1 MHPELIHI
9 GNFKIASFGAAMVV
23 AFLLSLMVASR
34 RAERF
39 GFSKQQVSDV
49 AFVAIIG
56 GILGARIFF
65 IAQKLPYYLAHTDE
79 LFSLQMQGLTSF
91 GGFIIG
97 GIAAAIWCRRKKLSV
112 IGFLDLAG
120 PAFLL
125 GHAVGRIGCLLNGC
139 CHGAVATSAF
149 PFTVYSAEA
158 RAQTVPAQLYDSAMN
173 LIVFFLV
180 LQLAKRSTKPGYTFG
195 LVFLLHGITRFIY
208 EFFRAGSSSTTIG
221 GSPFTE
227 GHVMAIAVSLFGLYF
242 FLRPVKAEVT
252 E

>member
-1 MHPELIHI
+1 
-9 GNFKIASFGAAMVV
+9 
-23 AFLLSLMVASR
+23 
-34 RAERF
+34 
-39 GFSKQQVSDV
+39 
-49 AFVAIIG
+49 
-56 GILGARIFF
+56 
-65 IAQKLPYYLAHTDE
+65 
-79 LFSLQMQGLTSF
+79 
-91 GGFIIG
+91 
-97 GIAAAIWCRRKKLSV
+97 
-112 IGFLDLAG
+112 
-120 PAFLL
+120 L

-173 LIVFFLV
+173 LIVFFLA
-180 LQLAKRSTKPGYTFG
+180 LQLEKRSTKPGYTFG